1 MKRFI
6 VLALSLLSIQT
17 TFSSNLEEVIV
28 NAAIIP
34 EQSVRLPIAINS
46 LDRDQI
52 TQARAQLGLD
62 ESLSSIPGL
71 VMQNRYNFAQDLRI
85 SIRGFGARAAFG
97 IRGVKIIVDGI
108 PTTLPDGQG
117 SIDSI
122 DIGSIGNIEV
132 IRGAS
137 SSLYGNASGG
147 VISIN
152 TDFDSQPAG
161 ISNRIASGSDGYRKN
176 QLGFNGRLKNLD
188 YTTNFSDLTV
198 DGYRQHSEH
207 ESRLFNS
214 KLRYRFDDDSTLKV
228 SLNAVDQP
236 VSNDPGGVN
245 INRLN
250 TGRRLAREKNVL
262 LNAGEAIE
270 QQRLGLVYET
280 SLNQNTQLMLR
291 NYHLWRD
298 FIGYIPIASN
308 GVIDF
313 ERYYAGLGARITQ
326 SLTLMRDKQLTWVL
340 GADINKQEDYRQRFA
355 NTNGIKGTRVLNQD
369 EHVSTEAIYAQ
380 ANLTINPKWLILGG
394 LRYDAVTFDVND
406 KLSSNSSKRTLEE
419 LSPIIGSSYA
429 LNDSVR
435 FYANLSSSFE
445 TPTTTELAPALA
457 LGTGLNK
464 NLNPQTATSHEIGLK
479 GLINNKHQYDIAI
492 FKINIDDE
500 IIGLEDI
507 NGLDVFVNAG
517 ESSREGAELSIN
529 FQLSNNL
536 STDIAYS
543 YADYRFNKFTD
554 NNGNDHSGKPAP
566 GIPQETLFIG
576 LNYSND
582 NGFFAN
588 FDTLYTDKFSLR
600 NDNSV
605 EADSSIVSNLRL
617 GYTKTLNEWTLEPFL
632 SITNVANEAYLS
644 NARTNPFVCGGC
656 QPSSG
661 RYYES
666 APDRSVYAGVSIRHN
681 LNSQ

>member
-6 VLALSLLSIQT
+6 VLTFSLLSIQT

-34 EQSVRLPIAINS
+34 EQSARLPIAIDK
-46 LDRDQI
+46 LDREHI
-52 TQARAQLGLD
+52 TRARAQLGLD
-62 ESLSSIPGL
+62 ESLNSIPGL

-108 PTTLPDGQG
+108 PTTLADGQG

-132 IRGAS
+132 IKGAS

-152 TDFDSQPAG
+152 TDFDNQSPH
-161 ISNRIASGSDGYRKN
+161 ISTRDAWGSDGYHKN
-176 QLGFNGRLKNLD
+176 QLNFNGSLKKLD
-188 YTTNFSDLTV
+188 FTTSLSDLSI

-207 ESRLFNS
+207 KSRLFNS
-214 KLRYRFDDDSTLKV
+214 KLRYRFNDDSTLKV

-236 VSNDPGGVN
+236 ISNDPGGVN
-245 INRLN
+245 ISTLK
-250 TGRRLAREKNVL
+250 TDRRLAREQNLL
-262 LNAGEAIE
+262 LNAGEAIQ
-270 QQRLGLVYET
+270 QQRLGLIYET

-298 FIGYIPIASN
+298 FAGYIPLTTN
-308 GVIDF
+308 GVIDL

-326 SLTLMRDKQLTWVL
+326 SLTLARNKQLTWVI
-340 GADINKQEDYRQRFA
+340 GADVNKQEDYRQRFA
-355 NTNGIKGTRVLNQD
+355 NNDGVKGTRVLNQD
-369 EHVSTEAIYAQ
+369 EHVSTEAIYMQ
-380 ANLTINPKWLILGG
+380 ANLSINPQWLVIGG
-394 LRYDAVTFDVND
+394 VRYDAVTFDVND
-406 KLSSNSSKRTLEE
+406 RLNSNSSKRTLEE
-419 LSPIIGSSYA
+419 LSPMIGSSYA
-429 LNDSVR
+429 LNDDIR
-435 FYANLSSSFE
+435 IYANLSSSFE
-445 TPTTTELAPALA
+445 TPTTTELAPTLA
-457 LGTGLNK
+457 LGTGLNM
-464 NLNPQTATSHEIGLK
+464 NLKPQTATSHEIGLK

-492 FKINIDDE
+492 FTINIDDE

-517 ESSREGAELSIN
+517 ESKRKGAELSVN
-529 FQLSNNL
+529 FQLSKSL
-536 STDIAYS
+536 RADIAYS

-554 NNGNDHSGKPAP
+554 DNGNDHSGKPAP

-576 LNYSND
+576 LNYNND

-588 FDTLYTDKFSLR
+588 LDALYTDKFSLR
-600 NDNSV
+600 NDKSVIANS
-605 EADSSIVSNLRL
+605 SLVSNLRL
-617 GYTKTLNEWTLEPFL
+617 GYTLNKYDWIIEPFL
-632 SITNVANEAYLS
+632 AITNLGNEAYLS
-644 NARTNPFVCGGC
+644 NARTNAWG
-656 QPSSG
+656 G

-666 APDRSVYAGVSIRHN
+666 APDRGVYAGVSIRHN
-681 LNSQ
+681 LNSE

>member
-6 VLALSLLSIQT
+6 ALLFSIITVQT
-17 TFSSNLEEVIV
+17 AFSTNIEEIV
-28 NAAIIP
+28 VNSALIP
-34 EQSVRLPIAINS
+34 EQSIRLPIAIDK
-46 LDRDQI
+46 LDREHI
-52 TQARAQLGLD
+52 TRARTQLGLD
-62 ESLSSIPGL
+62 ESLNSIPGL

-132 IRGAS
+132 IKGAS

-147 VISIN
+147 VINID
-152 TDFDSQPAG
+152 TDFDSQLAG
-161 ISNRIASGSDGYRKN
+161 ISSRIATGSDGYRKN

-214 KLRYRFDDDSTLKV
+214 KLRYRFDDGSTLKV

-236 VSNDPGGVN
+236 VSNDPGGVDIN
-245 INRLN
+245 ILN
-250 TGRRLAREKNVL
+250 TDRRLARMQNIL
-262 LNAGEAIE
+262 LNAGEAID
-270 QQRLGLVYET
+270 QQRFGLIYET

-298 FIGYIPIASN
+298 FIGYIPLASN

-326 SLTLMRDKQLTWVL
+326 SLALAYGKKLTWMM
-340 GADINKQEDYRQRFA
+340 GADLNRQEDYRQRFA
-355 NTNGIKGTRVLNQD
+355 NNNGIKGTRVLNQD

-419 LSPIIGSSYA
+419 LSPMIGSSYA

-435 FYANLSSSFE
+435 VYANLSSSFE
-445 TPTTTELAPALA
+445 TPTTTELAPSLS

-464 NLNPQTATSHEIGLK
+464 NLKPQTATSHEIGLK

-517 ESSREGAELSIN
+517 ESTREGAELSIN
-529 FQLSNNL
+529 FQLSKNL
-536 STDIAYS
+536 SADIAYS
-543 YADYRFNKFTD
+543 YADYRFNKFID

-566 GIPQETLFIG
+566 GIPQETLFIE
-576 LNYSND
+576 LNYTND
-582 NGFFAN
+582 NGYFASI
-588 FDTLYTDKFSLR
+588 DALYTDKFSLR
-600 NDNSV
+600 NNNSV
-605 EADSSIVSNLRL
+605 IANSSFVSNLRL
-617 GYTKTLNEWTLEPFL
+617 GYTLKKNDWIVEPFL
-632 SITNVANEAYLS
+632 AITNLGNEAYLS
-644 NARTNPFVCGGC
+644 NARTNAWG
-656 QPSSG
+656 G

-666 APDRSVYAGVSIRHN
+666 APDRSVYAGMSIRHN
-681 LNSQ
+681 LNSE